1 MIDHF
6 LIPVSKRKQPTI
18 NKRRERQKVQKTKK
32 KKKGVG
38 EKKDKRGKTKRM
50 IGSFTKWAH
59 ESETSA
65 PI

>member
-32 KKKGVG
+32 KKKRGSG
-38 EKKDKRGKTKRM
+38 KKRQKRKDKKNDRVIYKMGT
-50 IGSFTKWAH
+50 
-59 ESETSA
+59 
-65 PI
+65 